1 MKTKTL
7 ILTALVALVLAA
19 PAFARLK
26 ARDFRKLVGYTVI
39 EVTNAVGD
47 FEGADFDKAVALDNG
62 MVFKFNEYN
71 YSYSYR
77 PDVVVLAKK
86 VTVGKD
92 SALLWKLII
101 EDELYDVTRVK

>member
-1 MKTKTL
+1 MKAKAFVITL
-7 ILTALVALVLAA
+7 LTALVLAA
-19 PAFARLK
+19 PAFARLT
-26 ARDFRKLVGYTVI
+26 ARDFRKLVGFTVI
-39 EVTNAVGD
+39 EITNVVGA
-47 FEGADFDKAVALDNG
+47 FEGADFDKPVALDNG
-62 MVFKFNEYN
+62 MVFTFNEYN